1 MTWTRIIAAAA
12 IAETLDR
19 LDPAVNVF
27 ATPPESFNPPA
38 YIVGYPRTV
47 AYGQQ
52 VFGIDLATIP
62 IMIAVGPNEV
72 DRADAMV
79 NMAKDALTSDPS
91 LGRAVQGLTAPEQ
104 SNWRRLNVSGID
116 VLAVDL
122 VLEIT
127 M

>member
-27 ATPPESFNPPA
+27 ATPPETFNPPA
-38 YIVGYPRTV
+38 YIVGYPTTV
-47 AYGQQ
+47 QYGRQM
-52 VFGIDLATIP
+52 FGTDVATIP
-62 IMIAVGPNEV
+62 VMIGVGPNEV

-79 NMAKDALTSDPS
+79 AMAKDALVVDPS
-91 LGRAVQGLTAPEQ
+91 LGQLVQGLAITEQ
-104 SNWRRLNVSGID
+104 ANWRRLNVSGIE